1 MPYVIH
7 VECGRVTKRVK
18 KKKEEKGERKKKRKN
33 AREKNGTRNPSPPFL
48 RTSLIKASN
57 KLYGSHGN
65 RKSEIRGIK
74 MQRGN
79 KLAPVRENKFLD

>member
-1 MPYVIH
+1 MWACY
-7 VECGRVTKRVK
+7 ETS
-18 KKKEEKGERKKKRKN
+18 KKKERRERREKEEKKKRMD

-74 MQRGN
+74 MRRGN
-79 KLAPVRENKFLD
+79 KLAPVGENKFLD